1 MTRVYRIVG
10 CSRRTGPDRVIP
22 HEPIGPAGV
31 DAGFE
36 RENDVV
42 QLELTPAA
50 ARKARSLLAASDQPD
65 AALRVAVRNGG
76 CSGMR
81 YELLFDRERRPDDD
95 LIEIDGLRV
104 FVDADSASFLQG
116 VRIDYS
122 DALNDAG
129 FKIENPKASET
140 CGCGESFSL

>member
-1 MTRVYRIVG
+1 MLDLTMT
-10 CSRRTGPDRVIP
+10 
-22 HEPIGPAGV
+22 
-31 DAGFE
+31 
-36 RENDVV
+36 EN
-42 QLELTPAA
+42 A
-50 ARKARSLLAASDQPD
+50 ARKALRLLAASDQPD

-81 YELLFDRERRPDDD
+81 YELLFDREKRADDA
-95 LIEIDGLRV
+95 EFAFDGLRV
-104 FVDADSASFLQG
+104 LVDAESAPYLAG

-129 FKIENPKASET
+129 FKIENPRASET

>member
-1 MTRVYRIVG
+1 MVDLEMT
-10 CSRRTGPDRVIP
+10 S
-22 HEPIGPAGV
+22 
-31 DAGFE
+31 
-36 RENDVV
+36 
-42 QLELTPAA
+42 AA
-50 ARKARSLLAASDQPD
+50 ARKALGLLAQSDQPD

-81 YELLFDRERRPDDD
+81 YELAFDRERRPDDD
-95 LIEIDGLRV
+95 ELTFDGLRV
-104 FVDADSASFLQG
+104 LVDAESGRFLQG

>member
-1 MTRVYRIVG
+1 M
-10 CSRRTGPDRVIP
+10 
-22 HEPIGPAGV
+22 
-31 DAGFE
+31 
-36 RENDVV
+36 V
-42 QLELTPAA
+42 QLELTKAA
-50 ARKARSLLAASDQPD
+50 TRKAKGLLASSDQPD
-65 AALRVAVRNGG
+65 GALRVAVRNGG

-95 LIEIDGLRV
+95 LLELDGLRV
-104 FVDADSASFLQG
+104 FVDAESAGFLQG

>member
-1 MTRVYRIVG
+1 M
-10 CSRRTGPDRVIP
+10 
-22 HEPIGPAGV
+22 
-31 DAGFE
+31 
-36 RENDVV
+36 V
-42 QLELTPAA
+42 QLELTQAA
-50 ARKARSLLAASDQPD
+50 TRKAKGLLASSEQPD
-65 AALRVAVRNGG
+65 GALRVAVRNGG

-95 LIEIDGLRV
+95 QLEFDGLRV
-104 FVDADSASFLQG
+104 VVDAESAPYLEG

>member
-1 MTRVYRIVG
+1 MVDLEIT
-10 CSRRTGPDRVIP
+10 
-22 HEPIGPAGV
+22 AG
-31 DAGFE
+31 
-36 RENDVV
+36 
-42 QLELTPAA
+42 AA
-50 ARKARSLLAASDQPD
+50 QKALRLLAASDQPD

-81 YELLFDRERRPDDD
+81 YELLFDRERRPDDAE
-95 LIEIDGLRV
+95 LLFDGLRV
-104 FVDADSASFLQG
+104 LVDTESATFLQG

-129 FKIENPKASET
+129 FKIENPRASET

>member
-1 MTRVYRIVG
+1 M
-10 CSRRTGPDRVIP
+10 
-22 HEPIGPAGV
+22 
-31 DAGFE
+31 
-36 RENDVV
+36 V
-42 QLELTPAA
+42 QLTMTDTA
-50 ARKARSLLAASDQPD
+50 ARKALRLLAASDQPE

-81 YELLFDRERRPDDD
+81 YELLFDREKHADDAE
-95 LIEIDGLRV
+95 LSFEGLRV
-104 FVDADSASFLQG
+104 VVDAESARFLDG

-129 FKIENPKASET
+129 FKIENPAASET

>member
-1 MTRVYRIVG
+1 MRCAWRMRSREDGGGEEPPPSIARARTRRK
-10 CSRRTGPDRVIP
+10 R
-22 HEPIGPAGV
+22 E
-31 DAGFE
+31 
-36 RENDVV
+36 ENDVV
-42 QLELTPAA
+42 DLAMTEAA
-50 ARKARSLLAASDQPD
+50 TRKAKRLLETSAQPE

-81 YELLFDRERRPDDD
+81 YELLFDREGRPDDEQ
-95 LIEIDGLRV
+95 LEFDGLRV
-104 FVDADSASFLQG
+104 VVDAESAAFLEG